1 MSVIRI
7 SSLVI
12 KIAAMLFASSAFA
25 ATAQEKAAE
34 KAAFVLNASADE
46 VKATD
51 IKRSGIKITYKA
63 HYAGGVYNCYYTN
76 VGISSD
82 ALCSGPINAVASAPA
97 PAPAPKQTN
106 KKAQKAEAP
115 KTSAEKTAAKKA
127 AFALNASADE
137 VKVTEVKR
145 SGIKITYQAHYSGGI
160 YNCYYTNVGIAS
172 DALCSGP
179 INDNPNA
186 PKPHSG
192 AGCNALL
199 KAAGRCE

>member
-12 KIAAMLFASSAFA
+12 SAAMLFTSSAFA

-34 KAAFVLNASADE
+34 KAAFALNASADE

-82 ALCSGPINAVASAPA
+82 ALCSGPINAVASAPT
-97 PAPAPKQTN
+97 PKQTN
-106 KKAQKAEAP
+106 KKAQKAETP
-115 KTSAEKTAAKKA
+115 KNSSEKTAAEKA